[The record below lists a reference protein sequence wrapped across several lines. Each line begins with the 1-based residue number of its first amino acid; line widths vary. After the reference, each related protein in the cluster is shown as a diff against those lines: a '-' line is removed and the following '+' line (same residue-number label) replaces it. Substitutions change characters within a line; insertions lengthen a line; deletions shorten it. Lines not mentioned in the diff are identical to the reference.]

1 MLLAGCAALLTGL
14 LPWPA
19 FQELAART
27 VPVLAFV
34 VAMSLV
40 TELVDDA
47 GLFRVVT
54 ERLAALGRGR
64 VFLLWLLVVGLATV
78 STVFLSLDT
87 TAVLVTP
94 VVVLLAV
101 HARIPPLPFALTT
114 IWLAN
119 TASLLLPVSNLTNLL
134 AQDRLNLSPAGLRRA
149 GLGAGAGGDPGPD
162 RAAVAGVPEGPA
174 GRYGPQPVHKVRD
187 KVLLYS
193 ASGVMVLLLP
203 ALVSGVPVQ
212 FPAIAAAAVLLGLF
226 LWRRRSALRWSM
238 VPWRPLMLTSGL
250 FMVVEALHANGLTQ
264 FLSGIAG
271 SGEGLPALLQLAGLG
286 AGAANAVN
294 NLPAY
299 LALEPVG
306 DSPVRLAALLI
317 GVNLGPLVTPWASL
331 ATLLWHERLRSLNV
345 EIRWGGFA
353 RGRRSPPSCSPSRWR
368 SWRCGS
374 PRGCPDAAE
383 VPGAVRAASGADVV
397 RRRCPLRRRR
407 RLRARRS
414 ARDR

>member
-1 MLLAGCAALLTGL
+1 MRLKSYLLPAGMLLAGCAALATGL

-19 FQELAART
+19 FQELADRT

-78 STVFLSLDT
+78 STIFLSLDT

-134 AQDRLNLSPAGLRRA
+134 AQDRLNLSPAGFA
-149 GLGAGAGGDPGPD
+149 GLVWAPALVGIL
-162 RAAVAGVPEGPA
+162 VPIGLLWLA
-174 GRYGPQPVHKVRD
+174 FRKDLSGRYGQQPVHKARD

-193 ASGVMVLLLP
+193 ASGVMLVLLP

-212 FPAIAAAAVLLGLF
+212 YPAMAAAAVLLGLF

-250 FMVVEALHANGLTQ
+250 FMVVEALHANGLTR

-286 AGAANAVN
+286 TGAANAVN

-331 ATLLWHERLRSLNV
+331 ATLLWHERLRTLNV

-353 RGRRSPPSCSPSRWR
+353 
-368 SWRCGS
+368 
-374 PRGCPDAAE
+374 AAGLAAVVLT
-383 VPGAVRAASGADVV
+383 VPLAVVALWLASGM
-397 RRRCPLRRRR
+397 P
-407 RLRARRS
+407 
-414 ARDR
+414 

>member
-1 MLLAGCAALLTGL
+1 MKLKSYLLPGGMLLAGAAALLSGL

-19 FQELAART
+19 FQELAGRT

-101 HARIPPLPFALTT
+101 HAGIPPLPFALTT

-134 AQDRLNLSPAGLRRA
+134 AQDRLDLSPAAFA
-149 GLGAGAGGDPGPD
+149 GLVWAPAL
-162 RAAVAGVPEGPA
+162 VGVLVPIGLLWLAFRKDLA
-174 GRYGPQPVHKVRD
+174 GRYGPQPVHKPRD
-187 KVLLYS
+187 KVLLYA

-212 FPAIAAAAVLLGLF
+212 FPAMAAAAVLLGLF
-226 LWRRRSALRWSM
+226 LWRRRSVLRWSM
-238 VPWRPLMLTSGL
+238 IPWRPLMLTSGL
-250 FMVVEALHANGLTQ
+250 FMVVEALHANGLTR
-264 FLSGIAG
+264 FLSGFAG
-271 SGEGLPALLQLAGLG
+271 AGEGLPALLQLAGLG

-331 ATLLWHERLRSLNV
+331 ATLLWHERLRTLNV
-345 EIRWGGFA
+345 DIRWGGFA
-353 RGRRSPPSCSPSRWR
+353 VAGL
-368 SWRCGS
+368 
-374 PRGCPDAAE
+374 AAVVLT
-383 VPGAVRAASGADVV
+383 VPLAVVALWLSTGM
-397 RRRCPLRRRR
+397 P
-407 RLRARRS
+407 
-414 ARDR
+414 